1 MQTFAS
7 LRVLSPHMDSLPLCS
22 TMVEFTSNNEGET
35 FIVVV
40 QFLPEHSK
48 HLSHEFSA

>member
-7 LRVLSPHMDSLPLCS
+7 LRVLSPHMDTLCS
-22 TMVEFTSNNEGET
+22 TTVEFTSNNEGET

-48 HLSHEFSA
+48 HLAHEFSA